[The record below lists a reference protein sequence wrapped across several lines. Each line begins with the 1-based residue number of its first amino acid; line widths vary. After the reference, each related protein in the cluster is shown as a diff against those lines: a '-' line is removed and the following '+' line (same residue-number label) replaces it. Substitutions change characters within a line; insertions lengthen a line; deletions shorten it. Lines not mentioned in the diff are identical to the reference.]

1 MYRGDYLTVTPSG
14 IQVRA
19 KSVEQ
24 IGIFDKSK
32 CWGLWFQNPVTDPK
46 RLALMTR
53 KREHCHLIVSPFHPS
68 SWPFLL
74 RVQIWL
80 VDRPGAL
87 AEVAEQLRL
96 LGLSIL
102 ATECAA
108 SGFGQATWNIVAEA
122 MGHGDDKLIGR
133 KAIRMLKQSKTAEDR
148 EASHSRIVR
157 HVEPRRPRT
166 AEMQASK
173 LKARSESAK
182 LLKHVSKSMR
192 AYEEHV
198 RRGLK
203 DFRDDQARDPNKP
216 TSILNWS
223 DVERS
228 LFAAG
233 PEAEQQLTKGMSSIH
248 VDWIWTLAAFSCH
261 GGGPDSPL
269 AFHYNA
275 ERGVLRCDDEGQLDA
290 VLGKRTESMP
300 AIGSFCA
307 DHQFLRVD
315 PLLDGILAHD
325 LLQLGIEYRLTS
337 TSPDGMLHAP
347 GMIQR
352 VAGELASKGIEI
364 LLINNQW
371 TDYRYQS
378 ESGRVRMLVDA
389 PGDQRD
395 ALAAAVRRAAES
407 ATPSAG
413 QTTSAP
419 DVAPE
424 DCHRL
429 DIESVNIRPASHRTL
444 FLSYHGG
451 HPRQSSWLELVRRAA
466 QQVGFTVSPV
476 QTHTEAVTGAV
487 LDALRES
494 DAMLQVLSPNPDENA
509 ENIRL
514 HWVDYEYGAAA
525 GARLPAIRLV
535 DVARITLTQWEGMLR
550 THRDQAL
557 LPFRS
562 DVSDDELHKA
572 MLTAIEKL
580 AAALNE
586 RS

>member
-1 MYRGDYLTVTPSG
+1 MYRGDYLTITPSG

-24 IGIFDKSK
+24 LGIYDKSK
-32 CWGLWFQNPVTDPK
+32 CWGLWFQNPITDED
-46 RLALMTR
+46 RLALMPR

-74 RVQIWL
+74 RVQVWL

-87 AEVAEQLRL
+87 AAVAEELRR

-122 MGHGDDKLIGR
+122 MGLGDDPKLGR
-133 KAIRMLKQSKTAEDR
+133 QVVRKLKKEKTSQDR
-148 EASHSRIVR
+148 ESSHTRIIR
-157 HVEPRRPRT
+157 NIEPQRLRT
-166 AEMQASK
+166 RKMQRAKERVQRECAQLLVKVSK
-173 LKARSESAK
+173 L
-182 LLKHVSKSMR
+182 MR

-198 RRGLK
+198 RTELLNFRRLQDKRERK
-203 DFRDDQARDPNKP
+203 DQYL
-216 TSILNWS
+216 LNWD
-223 DVERS
+223 DVDRS
-228 LFAAG
+228 LFQAG
-233 PEAEQQLTKGMSSIH
+233 GATSDKLTEGMSPIR

-261 GGGPDSPL
+261 GGGADSPL
-269 AFHYNA
+269 AFHYDA
-275 ERGVLRCDDEGQLDA
+275 ERGVLRCDDEGQLDS
-290 VLGKRTESMP
+290 VLGKRSDTMP

-307 DHQFLRVD
+307 EHQFLRVD
-315 PLLDGILAHD
+315 PLIDGVLEHD
-325 LLQLGIEYRLTS
+325 LLQLTIEYRLTS
-337 TSPDGMLHAP
+337 TSPEGMLHAP

-352 VAGELASKGIEI
+352 VASELASQGIEI

-378 ESGRVRMLVDA
+378 ESGRIRMLIDA
-389 PGDQRD
+389 PCEQRES
-395 ALAAAVRRAAES
+395 LAKSVRRAAES
-407 ATPSAG
+407 ANPSSD
-413 QTTSAP
+413 TESAD
-419 DVAPE
+419 DVSE
-424 DCHRL
+424 HSHRL
-429 DIESVNIRPASHRTL
+429 DIEKINLRRASHRTL

-451 HPRQSSWLELVRRAA
+451 HPRQASWLALIRRAA
-466 QQVGFTVSPV
+466 QQVGFNVSPV

-494 DAMLQVLSPNPDENA
+494 DAMLQILSPNPDETA

-514 HWVDYEYGAAA
+514 HWLDYEYGAAA
-525 GARLPAIRLV
+525 GSRLPAIRLV

-557 LPFRS
+557 LSFRS
-562 DVSDDELHKA
+562 DVSDEELYKA
-572 MLTAIEKL
+572 MLNAIEKL

-586 RS
+586 RC